1 MKRAKLGKLEVEEL
15 VALCLRG
22 DERAISRL
30 YERYCQGDGLIHWLV
45 HNPRWG
51 FGEDANDLVQEVFLA
66 LLNSLSSF
74 RFEVALD
81 NYAYAVVLRFCI
93 SELRK
98 NRASKRRGNYQ
109 DFSPPAQRVSRENPP
124 DILLEKRER
133 AGILY
138 QALQQLPQE
147 SQQLIRMRWYEELSP
162 KEVSQRMGI
171 PVKRVYAKERTALR
185 RLRKLLPSPQTF

>member
-1 MKRAKLGKLEVEEL
+1 MKRAKFGKLEVEEL
-15 VALCLRG
+15 VALCLSG

-51 FGEDANDLVQEVFLA
+51 FGEDADDLVQEAFLA

-74 RFEVALD
+74 RFKVALD
-81 NYAYAVVLRFCI
+81 NYAYTVALRLCI

-98 NRASKRRGNYQ
+98 RRASKRRRNYQ
-109 DFSPPAQRVSRENPP
+109 DFFPTCSEGSREDPP

-133 AGILY
+133 TQTVY

-147 SQQLIRMRWYEELSP
+147 SQELIRMRWYEGLSP
-162 KEVSQRMGI
+162 KEISQRMGI